1 MANVILEISSK
12 LGPGGFTELK
22 SAIDLVSGLGRAVA
36 DTMSDLDQFA
46 AVMRRADRDIVTYA
60 DSAAKGL
67 IDTTEI
73 AKQFN
78 ALMVSGMEPTKEQF
92 AALSKAAV
100 DLAQRTGQDATQA
113 FRTLNDALIRGS
125 DKTLRK
131 YGIEVG
137 KTNSL
142 LEKQTAIFEQV
153 ENKFGDV
160 EVEMLNNTE
169 RLYALSNSWGTL
181 IGTVWGKV
189 TGGKGIVGTI
199 LEKITASLDEAT
211 MGIVSMTNE
220 TLTLDNA
227 MKVAEI
233 TAIGWNQ
240 TLLEIGNTLGI
251 VSDEVVEYYRKLGSK
266 KAADLA
272 IGISQTK
279 RKPETET
286 GLRQTPAPESKKK
299 KAGGDMFGFMGHDDT
314 GFEVSRGY
322 GSIIE
327 AMVAGVEDARSEI
340 NDILGAPGDM
350 SLAGIGLE
358 GGLDMLGED
367 PLIAMAEKMAKGTA
381 SAYDMKVEMLELALA
396 MQEVSNSSI
405 EMSSEMAAADVQS
418 MALKG
423 TQDALRGSLNMAFDA
438 MISGA
443 GSGKKAFMAMI
454 SGVLKGIAV
463 ESTIKALFE
472 AAEAIAAFASY
483 RYDQGAQHAIAAG
496 LYTGVAAAAAAG
508 AVASGRAANKE
519 RSRGDVRSGIAQGK
533 ATSTGSFV
541 SPTASSQPQTQT
553 VKIVMDDS
561 AAGFD
566 AIVEQN
572 NAATAAGRRSFQA
585 A

>member
-12 LGPGGFTELK
+12 LGPGGLTELK
-22 SAIDLVSGLGRAVA
+22 SAIDLVGGLKNAV
-36 DTMSDLDQFA
+36 TGFA
-46 AVMRRADRDIVTYA
+46 SEMDKFNSAMNLANREIVTYA
-60 DSAAKGL
+60 DSAAKGQV
-67 IDTTEI
+67 DTL
-73 AKQFN
+73 ALAQKFN
-78 ALMVSGMEPTKEQF
+78 ELRLSGIEPTKEQF
-92 AALSKAAV
+92 AALSKAATIY
-100 DLAQRTGQDATQA
+100 AQSTGEDATAAMNRLTKAITTGSTRALKQFGIDLKTSSSLSETQA
-113 FRTLNDALIRGS
+113 DALGQMESKFS
-125 DKTLRK
+125 DL
-131 YGIEVG
+131 
-137 KTNSL
+137 N
-142 LEKQTAIFEQV
+142 V
-153 ENKFGDV
+153 E
-160 EVEMLNNTE
+160 LTNNTE
-169 RLYALSNSWGTL
+169 RMYALENSWGTFL
-181 IGTVWGKV
+181 GTVWGKLSS
-189 TGGKGIVGTI
+189 GNGIVGTV
-199 LEKITASLDEAT
+199 LDSITASLDDAT
-211 MGIVSMTNE
+211 RGIASMTSE
-220 TLTLDNA
+220 TLSLDSA
-227 MKVAEI
+227 LKSIELSG
-233 TAIGWNQ
+233 IGMAQ
-240 TLLEIGNTLGI
+240 SLLEIGNALGFVESGVLSFYKTLGQKRAAEI
-251 VSDEVVEYYRKLGSK
+251 ATDISK
-266 KAADLA
+266 TKTGKMEIDREDNVIDLA
-272 IGISQTK
+272 SMRGGAPRRG
-279 RKPETET
+279 RK
-286 GLRQTPAPESKKK
+286 K
-299 KAGGDMFGFMGHDDT
+299 DT
-314 GFEVSRGY
+314 GPDFEIVGEFD
-322 GSIIE
+322 SIID
-327 AMVAGVEDARSEI
+327 AMVAGVDEARSEI

-350 SLAGIGLE
+350 SLSGIGLE

-405 EMSSEMAAADVQS
+405 EMSSEIASADVQS

-519 RSRGDVRSGIAQGK
+519 RSRGDVRAGIAQGQ
-533 ATSTGSFV
+533 AASAGSFV
-541 SPTASSQPQTQT
+541 SPTASSLPQTQT

>member
-22 SAIDLVSGLGRAVA
+22 SAIDLVSGLAREVSDFARGLDEFNTVINKTNRAVVA
-36 DTMSDLDQFA
+36 
-46 AVMRRADRDIVTYA
+46 YA
-60 DSAAKGL
+60 DSAAKGQ
-67 IDTTEI
+67 IDTVEI
-73 AKQFN
+73 GRAFNRLAISGIEPTREQLASITKAVTAYAKTTGEDATAAMKQFTEGIGTGSVD
-78 ALMVSGMEPTKEQF
+78 ALKKFGIELKSSGDLTKDQ
-92 AALSKAAV
+92 KAAI
-100 DLAQRTGQDATQA
+100 
-113 FRTLNDALIRGS
+113 DALT
-125 DKTLRK
+125 DKFADFD
-131 YGIEVG
+131 IEL
-137 KTNSL
+137 S
-142 LEKQTAIFEQV
+142 
-153 ENKFGDV
+153 
-160 EVEMLNNTE
+160 NNTE
-169 RLYALSNSWGTL
+169 RLDALSNSWGTF
-181 IGTVWGKV
+181 IATVWGKISS
-189 TGGKGIVGTI
+189 GKGIVGTV
-199 LEKITASLDEAT
+199 LDGITSALDDAT
-211 MGIVSMTNE
+211 AGIVSMTSE
-220 TLTLDNA
+220 TFSLDNA
-227 MKVAEI
+227 MKTAEL
-233 TAIGWNQ
+233 TGIGWTK
-240 TLLEIGNTLGI
+240 TLLEIGNALGFVEDGI
-251 VSDEVVEYYRKLGSK
+251 VAFYNQAGQKRAAEIVTDISK
-266 KAADLA
+266 TKTGE
-272 IGISQTK
+272 IGK
-279 RKPETET
+279 
-286 GLRQTPAPESKKK
+286 
-299 KAGGDMFGFMGHDDT
+299 DDT
-314 GFEVSRGY
+314 DKTSDLLALKGKGRRAGAGTGEKVDFEILGEFD
-322 GSIIE
+322 SIID
-327 AMVAGVEDARSEI
+327 AMVAGVDEARSEI

-396 MQEVSNSSI
+396 MQEVRNSSI
-405 EMSSEMAAADVQS
+405 EMSSEMAAADIQS